1 MRVTDSAL
9 ALIEDRLRE
18 TTLDEGL
25 IKRMLFAARP
35 DRPHGEICS
44 TCGIDLATRPVLTT
58 VNRRRGDGSLINKR
72 VHMKPVQVVATFRTE
87 GSHGMTPGLHA
98 RLPGGVWRFCAKCAV
113 AMLSDSETP
122 PRTSPPSETTSPRE
136 ETP

>member
-1 MRVTDSAL
+1 MKASDAEL

-35 DRPHGEICS
+35 EQPTGEICA
-44 TCGIDLATRPVLTT
+44 TCGTGLAARPVLTT
-58 VNRRRGDGSLINKR
+58 TKRRRSDGSLVNAR

-87 GSHGMTPGLHA
+87 GSNGMTPELHA
-98 RLPGGVWRFCAKCAV
+98 RLRGGQWRFCAKCALG
-113 AMLSDSETP
+113 MLSP
-122 PRTSPPSETTSPRE
+122 AGAL
-136 ETP
+136 